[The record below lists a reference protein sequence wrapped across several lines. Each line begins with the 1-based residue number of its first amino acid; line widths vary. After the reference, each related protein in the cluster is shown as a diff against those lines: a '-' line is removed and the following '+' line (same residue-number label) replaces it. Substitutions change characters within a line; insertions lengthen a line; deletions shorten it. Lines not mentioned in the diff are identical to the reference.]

1 MAVWLAEHD
10 TKQFILGL
18 ISQESNTHRMAMTVV
33 GGALAEAGYGDL
45 LCVTAPQDEQITVFE
60 RGVVSC

>member
-1 MAVWLAEHD
+1 MGH
-10 TKQFILGL
+10 